1 MHEGRCAVA
10 AKGLVMDRDNL
21 RMRTVQG
28 LSWLEAEVN
37 ELAAMAGYRSE
48 ADGKLFKIQLK
59 RIRHRI
65 SEFEKD
71 LIDLLIAYPEPRDT
85 DPLSRL
91 LERRALRR
99 LDPTL
104 KARTPQQGS

>member
-1 MHEGRCAVA
+1 
-10 AKGLVMDRDNL
+10 MDRDNL
-21 RMRTVQG
+21 RMRAVQG
-28 LSWLEAEVN
+28 LSWLEAEVA
-37 ELAAMAGYRSE
+37 ELAAIGGYRSE
-48 ADGKLFKIQLK
+48 AEGRLFQIQLA

-91 LERRALRR
+91 LQDRAVRRF
-99 LDPTL
+99 DPAAPTP
-104 KARTPQQGS
+104 RTPRQGS